1 MLSPSER
8 WYWTYCSNT
17 DRLLLEISENAR
29 YCAPFAG
36 RNLVHQPKMQPFSMA
51 EAEAYWLITESLQQL
66 DLADAERLEICLAGL
81 SAAYLQQQAHKSWYF
96 QQGTVCDTGQFDLVQ
111 LRGLSSQTALVL
123 SVETDSVTCLLLGE
137 ISTLAGKQLPRFQ
150 VIRVLRNR
158 ISKLSLAASY
168 RHRA

>member
-8 WYWTYCSNT
+8 WYWTYCSKT
-17 DRLLLEISENAR
+17 EKLLLEISDNAR

-36 RNLVHQPKMQPFSMA
+36 KNLVYQPKTQPFSMI
-51 EAEAYWLITESLQQL
+51 EAEAFWLITDSLQQL

-96 QQGTVCDTGQFDLVQ
+96 QQGSVCDAGLFELVQ
-111 LRGLSSQTALVL
+111 LRGLSSQIALVL
-123 SVETDSVTCLLLGE
+123 AVETECVTCLLLGE

-158 ISKLSLAASY
+158 ISKLSLAKPY